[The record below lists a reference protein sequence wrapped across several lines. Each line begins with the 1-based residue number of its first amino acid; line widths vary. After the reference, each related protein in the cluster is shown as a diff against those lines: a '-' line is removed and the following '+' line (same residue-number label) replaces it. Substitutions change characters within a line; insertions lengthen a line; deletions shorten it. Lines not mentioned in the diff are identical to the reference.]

1 MNLGFRAKFFIFT
14 VLIVVA
20 VDLAA
25 GIYLQWKLRVD
36 QEERIEAEL
45 SRHARAARQLLEA
58 EPMPW
63 EPARIDP
70 LADRLG
76 EAIDAR
82 VTVIAA
88 SGRVLGDSKLGL
100 AEIAEVEDH
109 DNRPEVVEAQT
120 DACGLSRRHSETLDT
135 DMLYCAMIVGEG
147 EGEGYVR
154 VATPLQAVDESV
166 ARLRVLLVAA
176 GLLAVALAIGVGL
189 LVSRLMYGRLNAMME
204 AARAMAEGKAGQR
217 LPVSAD
223 EFGGLAGSFNRVS
236 EELARTVKELAT
248 ERDLLE
254 AVLQSMDEAVLAVD
268 VERRIIAVNRSAR
281 ELLNIS
287 RHARGRLLLEVVRIP
302 QLSEALDT
310 ALQGESR
317 SIDVSLETSAGVR
330 HLLVRA
336 TPRGEGS
343 GAVLVMHDVS
353 EIRRLETVRRDFVA
367 NVSHELRTPVSIIQ
381 ANTETL
387 LSGAIEQPDQ
397 ARRFLDAVRRNAER
411 LGQLISDLLDISRI
425 EAGKYKIDA
434 RPISLGS
441 AARSVNKAVSEACRR
456 RGVMLE
462 VEVDPELRVRAD
474 PGALEQVLVNLVE
487 NAIKYGPEG
496 GLVELIA
503 IEQGAVVRI
512 EVRDEGPGIAP
523 DHRRRV
529 FERFYRVDPGR
540 SRGMG
545 GTGLG
550 LAIVKNLTEAMGG
563 DVGVDPREPTG
574 SVFWVRLSKASGE
587 DSRADEDASE
597 GAGVSA
603 GGVSGDVQEV
613 ALREIARADL
623 RDAAEL

>member
-1 MNLGFRAKFFIFT
+1 
-14 VLIVVA
+14 
-20 VDLAA
+20 
-25 GIYLQWKLRVD
+25 
-36 QEERIEAEL
+36 
-45 SRHARAARQLLEA
+45 
-58 EPMPW
+58 MPW